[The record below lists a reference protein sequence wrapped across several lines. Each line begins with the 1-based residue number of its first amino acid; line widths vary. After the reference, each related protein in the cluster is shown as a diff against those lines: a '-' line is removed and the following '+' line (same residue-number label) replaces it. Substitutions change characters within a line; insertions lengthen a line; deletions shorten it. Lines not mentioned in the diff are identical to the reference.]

1 MTQEKDDVSVVERVE
16 TAQQEKDSLKDSKE
30 KAICEEVETL
40 KLKFHAKVNMLI
52 EDEDLR
58 QKLHEL
64 VSEAVDEAVIWG
76 QVKGVPDDVT
86 NSVTETFE
94 NVARNFGCLSSSVRA
109 ETYKK
114 LFHNQRII
122 SAHLMSAAQ
131 LLQLQIG
138 DTESLIIPDFNSIFG
153 TMEKTFAPSPIDG
166 IAK

>member
-1 MTQEKDDVSVVERVE
+1 MKKEKDNVSVVERVE
-16 TAQQEKDSLKDSKE
+16 TAQQEKESVKDNKE
-30 KAICEEVETL
+30 SAIREETEKM
-40 KLKFHAKVNMLI
+40 KLKYSAKVNVLI
-52 EDEDLR
+52 EDKNLR
-58 QKLHEL
+58 EKLHY
-64 VSEAVDEAVIWG
+64 VISDAVDEAVIWG
-76 QVKGVPDDVT
+76 QVKGIPDDVT

-138 DTESLIIPDFNSIFG
+138 DTESMVISYPFSHFEA
-153 TMEKTFAPSPIDG
+153 MEKAFATNP
-166 IAK
+166 